1 MLTFIKL
8 KSCLQSLNSFSLNSH
23 PSPLIIHIKSIPFSL
38 GQLDFNI
45 QFLWVPSHVGI
56 RGNEYADSLAKSSSN
71 FISPSFSPI
80 PWSDFTP
87 LLRHHIF
94 NLWSAYWHNLPANF
108 ASKYKSIVPNII
120 NNIWFKNVLLPRAF
134 IVQFN
139 RLRIG
144 RISELIE
151 VMDNF
156 GDNFDDGDVDPAA
169 EFLAREQT
177 QLAGLED
184 DLNTPNVPIGVTQT
198 LSNGSGSSFEI
209 IDSAENQLTNPV
221 IENGLTN
228 GFTVTNSDD
237 EKKLVSPKKVYT
249 SSPII
254 APKIEREEPEKIKKW
269 REEQK
274 ARLEE
279 KDADEEKKKEELRLV
294 AKSELE
300 EWYKIHKEQI
310 AKTKDVNRESAINA
324 EKQFVAESDEIEP
337 GTEWDRIS
345 KLCDF
350 NPKSS
355 RASKD
360 VTRMRSI
367 ILQLKQTPLKK
378 PVSPAK

>member
-1 MLTFIKL
+1 
-8 KSCLQSLNSFSLNSH
+8 
-23 PSPLIIHIKSIPFSL
+23 
-38 GQLDFNI
+38 
-45 QFLWVPSHVGI
+45 
-56 RGNEYADSLAKSSSN
+56 
-71 FISPSFSPI
+71 
-80 PWSDFTP
+80 
-87 LLRHHIF
+87 
-94 NLWSAYWHNLPANF
+94 
-108 ASKYKSIVPNII
+108 
-120 NNIWFKNVLLPRAF
+120 
-134 IVQFN
+134 
-139 RLRIG
+139 
-144 RISELIE
+144 
-151 VMDNF
+151 MDNF
-156 GDNFDDGDVDPAA
+156 GDNFDDSDVDPAA

-198 LSNGSGSSFEI
+198 LSN
-209 IDSAENQLTNPV
+209 V
-221 IENGLTN
+221 
-228 GFTVTNSDD
+228 
-237 EKKLVSPKKVYT
+237 KKLVSPKKIYT

-254 APKIEREEPEKIKKW
+254 APKVEREEPEKIKKW

-274 ARLEE
+274 TRLEE

-294 AKSELE
+294 AKNELE

-378 PVSPAK
+378 SVSPAK

>member
-1 MLTFIKL
+1 
-8 KSCLQSLNSFSLNSH
+8 
-23 PSPLIIHIKSIPFSL
+23 
-38 GQLDFNI
+38 
-45 QFLWVPSHVGI
+45 
-56 RGNEYADSLAKSSSN
+56 
-71 FISPSFSPI
+71 
-80 PWSDFTP
+80 
-87 LLRHHIF
+87 
-94 NLWSAYWHNLPANF
+94 
-108 ASKYKSIVPNII
+108 
-120 NNIWFKNVLLPRAF
+120 
-134 IVQFN
+134 
-139 RLRIG
+139 
-144 RISELIE
+144 
-151 VMDNF
+151 MDNF
-156 GDNFDDGDVDPAA
+156 GDNFDDNDVDPAA

-198 LSNGSGSSFEI
+198 LSN
-209 IDSAENQLTNPV
+209 V
-221 IENGLTN
+221 
-228 GFTVTNSDD
+228 
-237 EKKLVSPKKVYT
+237 KKLVSPKKIYT

-274 ARLEE
+274 TRLEE

-294 AKSELE
+294 AKKELE

-310 AKTKDVNRESAINA
+310 AKTKDVNRNA

-378 PVSPAK
+378 SVSPAK

>member
-1 MLTFIKL
+1 MIYT
-8 KSCLQSLNSFSLNSH
+8 
-23 PSPLIIHIKSIPFSL
+23 
-38 GQLDFNI
+38 
-45 QFLWVPSHVGI
+45 
-56 RGNEYADSLAKSSSN
+56 E
-71 FISPSFSPI
+71 
-80 PWSDFTP
+80 
-87 LLRHHIF
+87 
-94 NLWSAYWHNLPANF
+94 
-108 ASKYKSIVPNII
+108 
-120 NNIWFKNVLLPRAF
+120 
-134 IVQFN
+134 
-139 RLRIG
+139 G

-184 DLNTPNVPIGVTQT
+184 DLNTSNVPIGVTQT
-198 LSNGSGSSFEI
+198 LSN
-209 IDSAENQLTNPV
+209 D
-221 IENGLTN
+221 
-228 GFTVTNSDD
+228 
-237 EKKLVSPKKVYT
+237 T
-249 SSPII
+249 SSPIN

-274 ARLEE
+274 TRLEE
-279 KDADEEKKKEELRLV
+279 KDADEEKKKEELRQI

>member
-1 MLTFIKL
+1 
-8 KSCLQSLNSFSLNSH
+8 
-23 PSPLIIHIKSIPFSL
+23 
-38 GQLDFNI
+38 
-45 QFLWVPSHVGI
+45 
-56 RGNEYADSLAKSSSN
+56 
-71 FISPSFSPI
+71 
-80 PWSDFTP
+80 
-87 LLRHHIF
+87 
-94 NLWSAYWHNLPANF
+94 
-108 ASKYKSIVPNII
+108 
-120 NNIWFKNVLLPRAF
+120 
-134 IVQFN
+134 
-139 RLRIG
+139 
-144 RISELIE
+144 
-151 VMDNF
+151 MDNF

-184 DLNTPNVPIGVTQT
+184 DLSTPNVPIGVTQT
-198 LSNGSGSSFEI
+198 LSN
-209 IDSAENQLTNPV
+209 
-221 IENGLTN
+221 ENGLTN

-274 ARLEE
+274 TRLEE

-355 RASKD
+355 RACKD